1 VTPLSRKQELGKKE
15 KTMYAEIA
23 LGILLIAG
31 IWATWYAM
39 THGDES

>member
-1 VTPLSRKQELGKKE
+1 
-15 KTMYAEIA
+15 MYAETA

-39 THGDES
+39 THGDDQS